1 LASAKRHAQEP
12 VREAE
17 LIDLPLTEREQE
29 LVAEARRFAANVIG
43 PHAATWERTRQSL
56 PRDVFRQYAACG
68 FSGLQVPVE
77 YGGQGVSFL
86 CKVRIAEIMA
96 QSCFAATFA
105 LNNSQ
110 STAAR
115 LARGGTEDQKNRYL
129 PRLLSGELVS
139 APAITEPGGGS
150 DATAMTT
157 HAAKVD
163 GGWRINGQKAWITN
177 GAHADLAVL
186 YAQTQK
192 GAGARGIASFFVD
205 LHATGVE
212 RSRVYPMMGGAAIGA
227 AELTFRDVF
236 VPDADVIAPPGAAFK
251 RAMAGIT
258 AARTHVAAMANGVV
272 EECLSRA
279 VDYAGQRFAFGV
291 KLLDHQGLRWS
302 LADVATDLAASRL
315 LAYHAAELIHRE
327 EEAIFA
333 ASQAKSFASQMAPRA
348 VAACMQAM
356 GAIGLTEDHPFSR
369 HLIGARIAGYVDG
382 TTEIQRDRIGVLL
395 PKYHGIGGRRS

>member
-1 LASAKRHAQEP
+1 MYKGALASTKHGAPRLD
-12 VREAE
+12 

-29 LVAEARRFAANVIG
+29 LVTEARRFAADVIE
-43 PHAATWERTRQSL
+43 PQAATWERTRQPL
-56 PRDVFRQYAACG
+56 PREAFRQYAASG

-77 YGGQGVSFL
+77 HGGQGVSFL
-86 CKVRIAEIMA
+86 CKVRVAEVMA
-96 QSCFAATFA
+96 QSCFATTFA

-110 STAAR
+110 ATAAR
-115 LARGGTEDQKNRYL
+115 LAREGTEDQKRRYL
-129 PRLLSGELVS
+129 PRLLSGEIVS

-157 HAAKVD
+157 RATKVG

-186 YAQTQK
+186 YAQTQE

-205 LHATGVE
+205 LHALGVE
-212 RSRVYPMMGGAAIGA
+212 RTSIYPMMGGAAIGA

-236 VPDADVIAPPGAAFK
+236 VSEADVIAAPGAAFK
-251 RAMAGIT
+251 RAMSGIT
-258 AARTHVAAMANGVV
+258 AARTHVAAMANGIV
-272 EECLSRA
+272 EECLARA
-279 VDYAGQRFAFGV
+279 VDYAGRRTAFGV

-315 LAYHAAELIHRE
+315 LTYRAAEQIHRE
-327 EEAIFA
+327 DDAIMA
-333 ASQAKSFASQMAPRA
+333 ASQAKSFAAQMAPRA
-348 VAACMQAM
+348 VTACMQAM
-356 GAIGLTEDHPFSR
+356 GAVGLTEDHPFGR

-395 PKYHGIGGRRS
+395 PKHYGVGQP

>member
-1 LASAKRHAQEP
+1 M
-12 VREAE
+12 
-17 LIDLPLTEREQE
+17 IDLPLNERERE
-29 LVAEARRFAANVIG
+29 LVAEARRFAADVIE
-43 PHAATWERTRQSL
+43 PQAASWERNRQPL
-56 PRDVFRQYAACG
+56 PRDVFRRYAAAG
-68 FSGLQVPVE
+68 FSGLQVPIE
-77 YGGQGVSFL
+77 HGGQGVSFL
-86 CKVRIAEIMA
+86 CKVRVAEVMA
-96 QSCFAATFA
+96 RSCLAATFA

-110 STAAR
+110 ATASR
-115 LARGGTEDQKNRYL
+115 LIREGTEDQKRRYL
-129 PRLLSGELVS
+129 PRLLSGEIVS

-157 HAAKVD
+157 RATKVD
-163 GGWRINGQKAWITN
+163 GGWRIDGQKAWITN

-186 YAQTQK
+186 YAQTQA

-205 LHATGVE
+205 LHAAGVE

-236 VPDADVIAPPGAAFK
+236 VSEADVIATPGAAFK
-251 RAMAGIT
+251 RAMGGIT

-279 VDYAGQRFAFGV
+279 VDYAGQRTAFGV

-356 GAIGLTEDHPFSR
+356 GAIGLTEGHPFSR
-369 HLIGARIAGYVDG
+369 HLIGTRIAGYVDG
-382 TTEIQRDRIGVLL
+382 TTEIQRDRIGILL
-395 PKYHGIGGRRS
+395 PKYYGIGERRS

>member
-1 LASAKRHAQEP
+1 MASAP
-12 VREAE
+12 GLN
-17 LIDLPLTEREQE
+17 LIDLPLNEREQE
-29 LVAEARRFAANVIG
+29 LVVEARRFAVEIIEPQAG
-43 PHAATWERTRQSL
+43 FWERTRQPL
-56 PRDVFRQYAACG
+56 PRDVFRQYAASG
-68 FSGLQVPVE
+68 FGGLQVPVE
-77 YGGQGVSFL
+77 HGGQGVSFL
-86 CKVRIAEIMA
+86 CKVRVAEMMA
-96 QSCFAATFA
+96 RSCFAATFA

-110 STAAR
+110 ATAAR
-115 LARGGTEDQKNRYL
+115 LVREGSENQKRRYL
-129 PRLLSGELVS
+129 APLLSGEIVS
-139 APAITEPGGGS
+139 APAITEPGSGS

-157 HAAKVD
+157 RAIRVD
-163 GGWRINGQKAWITN
+163 GGWRIDGRKAWITN

-186 YAQTQK
+186 YAQTQE

-205 LHATGVE
+205 LHAAGVE

-236 VPDADVIAPPGAAFK
+236 VPEADLIAEPGTAFK
-251 RAMAGIT
+251 RAMTGIT
-258 AARTHVAAMANGVV
+258 AARTHVAAMANGIV
-272 EECLSRA
+272 EDCLARA
-279 VDYAGQRFAFGV
+279 VDYAGQRTAFGV

-302 LADVATDLAASRL
+302 LADIATDLAASRL
-315 LAYHAAELIHRE
+315 LAYHAAGLIHRQE
-327 EEAIFA
+327 DAIMA

-395 PKYHGIGGRRS
+395 PKHHSTRDRRP